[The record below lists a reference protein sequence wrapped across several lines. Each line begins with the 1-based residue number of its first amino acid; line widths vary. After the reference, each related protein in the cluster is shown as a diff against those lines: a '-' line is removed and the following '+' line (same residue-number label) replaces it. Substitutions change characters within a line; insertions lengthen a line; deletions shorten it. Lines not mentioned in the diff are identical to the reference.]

1 MKKII
6 KKIISKN
13 EFLKNLKEYI
23 LWKRRKFSENS
34 PPYIKREIIKKYT
47 PINSIFIETGTY
59 KGEMILNLYKHF
71 AFCYS
76 LEPSKNTMIPH

>member
-1 MKKII
+1 MKKVV

-34 PPYIKREIIKKYT
+34 PPYIN
-47 PINSIFIETGTY
+47 PH
-59 KGEMILNLYKHF
+59 ILNAKL
-71 AFCYS
+71 
-76 LEPSKNTMIPH
+76 